1 MAYGRRDHAAALDRA
16 PPHRRRRQDDPSL
29 AAAGRGPGRRK
40 VRLSREVFA
49 AFALAAGMLVTAAGI
64 AGLVAARH
72 PAATRWGTVAAVP
85 APVGPIAGAVQSQDA
100 KVPLPVAL
108 TIPAIGVQ
116 ASLVHLGLTAAGALA
131 VPPSTVVAGWYTG
144 SPRPGAIGPA
154 VIAGHIDSH
163 TGPGVFFGLS
173 RLRPGDHV
181 YVRRADGT
189 LAVFRV
195 TAVRSYAKDRFP
207 TLAVYGPTPDA
218 ELRLI
223 TCGGAFDP
231 QRGSY
236 LSNTVVYAVQVSHGP
251 KQPRQP
257 LAERMARYRCRSMD
271 MPGIPPVD
279 PLLIHM
285 PQHCRAIRTPEDCRG
300 PLRGSSLVPVPAH
313 APQGD
318 RCVSRGISAA
328 AACRDPGFAC

>member
-1 MAYGRRDHAAALDRA
+1 MEYRGTGPAGRTPRPEPSWPTVIATTLRLWLERHPRKRFAALA
-16 PPHRRRRQDDPSL
+16 L
-29 AAAGRGPGRRK
+29 MAG
-40 VRLSREVFA
+40 L
-49 AFALAAGMLVTAAGI
+49 LVTAVGAT
-64 AGLVAARH
+64 GLVLAPHPVAAR
-72 PAATRWGTVAAVP
+72 RGTVAALPAPLP
-85 APVGPIAGAVQSQDA
+85 APVGPIAGVVRSQHA

-116 ASLVHLGLTAAGALA
+116 TSLIRLGLTAAGALQ
-131 VPPSTVVAGWYTG
+131 VPSSTAVAGWYAG

-163 TGPGVFFGLS
+163 TGPGVFFHLPQ
-173 RLRPGDHV
+173 LRPGDHV

-231 QRGSY
+231 RLGSY
-236 LSNTVVYAVQVSHGP
+236 LSNTVVYAMQVSGGP
-251 KQPRQP
+251 
-257 LAERMARYRCRSMD
+257 
-271 MPGIPPVD
+271 G
-279 PLLIHM
+279 
-285 PQHCRAIRTPEDCRG
+285 
-300 PLRGSSLVPVPAH
+300 
-313 APQGD
+313 
-318 RCVSRGISAA
+318 
-328 AACRDPGFAC
+328 